1 MKHAS
6 CKLGLAS
13 PGVDGAPDYT
23 EEDMDRSLSR
33 FTIASAVAACT
44 VLAACQKKGDVATTD
59 TTAASAMT
67 NRTDTTASGG
77 AVASPK
83 NDWTDAQILAFA
95 ETANAGEVQE
105 GELAQH
111 KATNPAVK
119 NFAKLM
125 VNDHTKMLKD
135 ARALSSKLSIT
146 PDSSKDDVKDLA
158 KDSQDQVKDLT
169 NKKAGKD
176 WDEDYMGKQVDDHQK
191 VLDKLN
197 DAAQSAKSPDLKN
210 ALNESIAKVQG
221 HLTQAKAIKDNTLKS

>member
-1 MKHAS
+1 MN
-6 CKLGLAS
+6 
-13 PGVDGAPDYT
+13 
-23 EEDMDRSLSR
+23 RSLSR

-44 VLAACQKKGDVATTD
+44 VLGACQKKGDVAVSD
-59 TTAASAMT
+59 TTAAPAMASG
-67 NRTDTTASGG
+67 TDTTMSSG

-83 NDWTDAQILAFA
+83 NDWTDAQIIAFA

-105 GELAQH
+105 GQLAQH
-111 KATNPAVK
+111 KATNAAVK

-125 VNDHTKMLKD
+125 VNDHTKMLAD
-135 ARALSSKLSIT
+135 TRALATKLAIT
-146 PDSSKDDVKDLA
+146 PDSSKGDVKDLA
-158 KDSQDQVKDLT
+158 KEAQDQIKDLT
-169 NKKAGKD
+169 SKKAGKD

-197 DAAQSAKSPDLKN
+197 DASQSAKSPDLKN

>member
-1 MKHAS
+1 MV
-6 CKLGLAS
+6 S
-13 PGVDGAPDYT
+13 PGVAGAPDYT
-23 EEDMDRSLSR
+23 EEDMNRSLSR

-44 VLAACQKKGDVATTD
+44 VLAACQKKGDVAASD
-59 TTAASAMT
+59 TTAASAM
-67 NRTDTTASGG
+67 NNPTDTSASGG
-77 AVASPK
+77 AVATPK

-95 ETANAGEVQE
+95 ATANAGEVQE
-105 GELAQH
+105 GQLAEH

-125 VNDHTKMLKD
+125 VTDHTKMLAD
-135 ARALSSKLSIT
+135 TRALEKKLAIT

-158 KDSQDQVKDLT
+158 KSGQDDVKDLT

-197 DAAQSAKSPDLKN
+197 DAVQSAKSPDVKN
-210 ALNESIAKVQG
+210 AVNESIAKVQG

>member
-1 MKHAS
+1 MNH
-6 CKLGLAS
+6 
-13 PGVDGAPDYT
+13 
-23 EEDMDRSLSR
+23 SLSR
-33 FTIASAVAACT
+33 ITIAAAVAAST
-44 VLAACQKKGDVATTD
+44 LLGACQKKGDVAVSD
-59 TTAASAMT
+59 TTAAPGMA
-67 NRTDTTASGG
+67 RTDTTASGG

-83 NDWTDAQILAFA
+83 NDWTDAQIIAFA
-95 ETANAGEVQE
+95 ATANAGEVQE
-105 GELAQH
+105 GQLASH

-125 VNDHTKMLKD
+125 VADHTKMLSD
-135 ARALSSKLSIT
+135 VRALEKKLAIT

-158 KDSQDQVKDLT
+158 KSGQDDIKDLT
-169 NKKAGKD
+169 NKKVGKD

-197 DAAQSAKSPDLKN
+197 DASQSAKSPDLKN

>member
-1 MKHAS
+1 
-6 CKLGLAS
+6 
-13 PGVDGAPDYT
+13 
-23 EEDMDRSLSR
+23 MDRSLSR
-33 FTIASAVAACT
+33 FTIASALAACT

-67 NRTDTTASGG
+67 NSTDTTASGG

-95 ETANAGEVQE
+95 ATASAGEIQE
-105 GELAQH
+105 GQMAEH

-119 NFAKLM
+119 KFARLM
-125 VNDHTKMLKD
+125 ITDHTKMLAD
-135 ARALSSKLSIT
+135 GRALAKKLSIT

>member
-1 MKHAS
+1 
-6 CKLGLAS
+6 
-13 PGVDGAPDYT
+13 
-23 EEDMDRSLSR
+23 MDRSLSR

-83 NDWTDAQILAFA
+83 NDWTDAQILGFA
-95 ETANAGEVQE
+95 IAANAGEVQE
-105 GELAQH
+105 GELAQR

-125 VNDHTKMLKD
+125 VSDHTQMLKD
-135 ARALSSKLSIT
+135 ARSLASKLSIT
-146 PDSSKDDVKDLA
+146 PDSTKDDTKDLA
-158 KDSQDQVKDLT
+158 KDTQDQVKDLT

>member
-1 MKHAS
+1 
-6 CKLGLAS
+6 
-13 PGVDGAPDYT
+13 
-23 EEDMDRSLSR
+23 MDRSLSR
-33 FTIASAVAACT
+33 FTIASAIAACT

-197 DAAQSAKSPDLKN
+197 DAVQSAKSPDLKN

>member
-1 MKHAS
+1 
-6 CKLGLAS
+6 
-13 PGVDGAPDYT
+13 
-23 EEDMDRSLSR
+23 MDRSLSR

-44 VLAACQKKGDVATTD
+44 VLAACQKKGDVATSD

-77 AVASPK
+77 AVAPK
-83 NDWTDAQILAFA
+83 NDWTDAQIVAFA
-95 ETANAGEVQE
+95 VTANAGEVQE
-105 GELAQH
+105 GELAQR

-135 ARALSSKLSIT
+135 TRALASKLSIA

-158 KDSQDQVKDLT
+158 KDTQDQVKDLT
-169 NKKAGKD
+169 SKKAGKD

>member
-1 MKHAS
+1 
-6 CKLGLAS
+6 
-13 PGVDGAPDYT
+13 
-23 EEDMDRSLSR
+23 MDRSLSR

-83 NDWTDAQILAFA
+83 NDWTDAQILGFA
-95 ETANAGEVQE
+95 MTANAGEVQE

-125 VNDHTKMLKD
+125 VSDHTQMLKD
-135 ARALSSKLSIT
+135 ARSLASKLSIS
-146 PDSSKDDVKDLA
+146 PDSTKDDTKDLA
-158 KDSQDQVKDLT
+158 KDTQDQVKDLT

>member
-1 MKHAS
+1 
-6 CKLGLAS
+6 
-13 PGVDGAPDYT
+13 
-23 EEDMDRSLSR
+23 MDRSLSR

-83 NDWTDAQILAFA
+83 NDWTDAQILGFA
-95 ETANAGEVQE
+95 MTANAGEVQE
-105 GELAQH
+105 GELAQRN
-111 KATNPAVK
+111 ATNPAVK

-125 VNDHTKMLKD
+125 VSDHTQMLKD
-135 ARALSSKLSIT
+135 ARSLASKLSIT
-146 PDSSKDDVKDLA
+146 PDSTKDDTKDLA
-158 KDSQDQVKDLT
+158 KDTQDQVKDLT

>member
-1 MKHAS
+1 M
-6 CKLGLAS
+6 
-13 PGVDGAPDYT
+13 T
-23 EEDMDRSLSR
+23 RSLSR

-44 VLAACQKKGDVATTD
+44 VLGACQKKGDVAVSD
-59 TTAASAMT
+59 TTAASGMAHG
-67 NRTDTTASGG
+67 TDTTMSSG

-83 NDWTDAQILAFA
+83 NDWTDAQIIAFA
-95 ETANAGEVQE
+95 ATANAGEVQE
-105 GELAQH
+105 GQLAQH
-111 KATNPAVK
+111 KATNAAVK

-125 VNDHTKMLKD
+125 VTDHTKMLAD
-135 ARALSSKLSIT
+135 TRALATKLAIT

-158 KDSQDQVKDLT
+158 KEGQDQIKDLT

-197 DAAQSAKSPDLKN
+197 DASQSAKSPDLKN

>member
-1 MKHAS
+1 
-6 CKLGLAS
+6 
-13 PGVDGAPDYT
+13 
-23 EEDMDRSLSR
+23 MDRSLSR

-83 NDWTDAQILAFA
+83 NDWTDAQILGFA
-95 ETANAGEVQE
+95 IAANAGEVQE

-125 VNDHTKMLKD
+125 VSDHTQMLKD
-135 ARALSSKLSIT
+135 ARSLASKLSIT
-146 PDSSKDDVKDLA
+146 PDSTKDDTKDLA
-158 KDSQDQVKDLT
+158 KDTQDQVKDLT

>member
-1 MKHAS
+1 MN
-6 CKLGLAS
+6 
-13 PGVDGAPDYT
+13 
-23 EEDMDRSLSR
+23 RSLSR

-44 VLAACQKKGDVATTD
+44 VLGACQKKGDVAVSD
-59 TTAASAMT
+59 TTAAPAMG

-83 NDWTDAQILAFA
+83 NDWTDAQIVAFA
-95 ETANAGEVQE
+95 AAANAGEVSE
-105 GELAQH
+105 GQMAQH

-125 VNDHTKMLKD
+125 VSDHTKMLAD
-135 ARALSSKLSIT
+135 TRALEKKLAIA
-146 PDSSKDDVKDLA
+146 PDSSKDDVKDLMKSG
-158 KDSQDQVKDLT
+158 KDDIKDLT

-176 WDEDYMGKQVDDHQK
+176 WDEDYINKQIDDHQK

-197 DAAQSAKSPDLKN
+197 DASQSAKSADLKN
-210 ALNESIAKVQG
+210 ALSESIAKVQS